1 MNSKLIK
8 TVHIIFS
15 LYTTS
20 NAKNQSIFLFQDI
33 IFTDRCKQ
41 FTSSIV
47 GLIKEDLYFS
57 GYNSTTS
64 SRPSGLNQNIISHLR
79 PGICRINISLLT
91 DLITYMEY
99 SNQYAEVSKPLA
111 SVQLPFKDFLRNF
124 TNKLDIVFHQRA
136 DINQLETQRG
146 LPPYIMREILSAD
159 PFLAFIPKAF
169 GGRGAHMH
177 EGIEIVSAAS
187 YESLALGLTFG
198 INWGLF
204 LQPVNKYANEEIKH
218 TIFKGFTTD
227 KKMGGLMITEP
238 NYGSDALN
246 MQTSY
251 TENDDYYHLKGT
263 KHWAGL
269 TGTADYWL
277 LTARRKTPDGD
288 LMRDIDFFISD
299 NNKAGQMIEVEEYFE
314 NLGLYMIP
322 YGRNKINVK
331 IPRLYR
337 LEPET
342 TGISMMLDTLHR
354 SRMEI
359 PAMAMGFIKRMLD
372 EAIQHCETR
381 FIGAKSLFNYDQVQ
395 QRLASI
401 QSAYT
406 ITSAICAH
414 SSDNAGAEND
424 LSPQGLKANSFKTV
438 VTDLMQEAAQQLFQL
453 VGAKAYKQ
461 SHIAGRAII
470 DSRPFQIFE
479 GSNDILYAQITEAV
493 VKLMK
498 QAKEINLFQF
508 LKSYALTGKS
518 VDHLKELLNFNLDM
532 QLTQR
537 KLVELGKVIS
547 RIVSMEMV
555 INLGLKGFNP
565 ELISNSINMMKQ
577 ELNNLMSSYSFANT
591 TLVLADYK
599 EESHWRNFVR
609 K

>member
-1 MNSKLIK
+1 
-8 TVHIIFS
+8 
-15 LYTTS
+15 
-20 NAKNQSIFLFQDI
+20 
-33 IFTDRCKQ
+33 
-41 FTSSIV
+41 
-47 GLIKEDLYFS
+47 
-57 GYNSTTS
+57 
-64 SRPSGLNQNIISHLR
+64 
-79 PGICRINISLLT
+79 
-91 DLITYMEY
+91 MEY
-99 SNQYAEVSKPLA
+99 SNQYAEAKQPA
-111 SVQLPFKDFLRNF
+111 ATIQLPFREFLLNF
-124 TNKLDIVFHQRA
+124 KNKLESVFHQRT
-136 DINQLETQRG
+136 DNIQLESQRG
-146 LPPYIMREILSAD
+146 LPPQVISEILSAD

-169 GGRGAHMH
+169 GGRGAVES

-204 LQPVNKYANEEIKH
+204 LQPMNKYANQEIKK
-218 TIFKGFTTD
+218 TIFKGFTAD

-238 NYGSDALN
+238 NFGSDALN
-246 MQTSY
+246 MQTSF
-251 TENDDYYHLKGT
+251 TEKEDYYHLKGT

-269 TGTADYWL
+269 TGSADYWL
-277 LTARRKTPDGD
+277 LTARRKSAGGD

-299 NNKAGQMIEVEEYFE
+299 NNKAGQVIEVEEYFE
-314 NLGLYMIP
+314 NLGLYLIP
-322 YGRNKINVK
+322 YGRNKIDVK

-354 SRMEI
+354 SRLEI

-372 EAIQHCETR
+372 EAILHCETR
-381 FIGAKSLFNYDQVQ
+381 FVGARSLFNYDQVQ

-401 QSAYT
+401 QSAFT

-414 SSDNAGAEND
+414 SSDNAGVEID
-424 LSPQGLKANSFKTV
+424 LAPHGLKANSVKTV
-438 VTDLMQEAAQQLFQL
+438 VTDLMQDAAQQLFQL

-461 SHIAGRAII
+461 NHIAGRAIV

-479 GSNDILYAQITEAV
+479 GSNDILYAQVSEAV

-498 QAKEINLFQF
+498 QAKESNLFQF
-508 LKSYALTGKS
+508 LKNFSLTGKS
-518 VDHLKELLNFNLDM
+518 VEHIKDILNFNLDM
-532 QLTQR
+532 QLPQR

-555 INLGLKGFNP
+555 IDLGIKGFNP
-565 ELISNSINMMKQ
+565 ELIASSITMMKQ
-577 ELNNLMSSYSFANT
+577 ELNNLMTSFSYANA

-599 EESHWRNFVR
+599 EDSSWRNFVR

>member
-1 MNSKLIK
+1 
-8 TVHIIFS
+8 
-15 LYTTS
+15 
-20 NAKNQSIFLFQDI
+20 
-33 IFTDRCKQ
+33 
-41 FTSSIV
+41 
-47 GLIKEDLYFS
+47 
-57 GYNSTTS
+57 
-64 SRPSGLNQNIISHLR
+64 
-79 PGICRINISLLT
+79 
-91 DLITYMEY
+91 MEY
-99 SNQYAEVSKPLA
+99 SNQYVEAAKPSTTA
-111 SVQLPFKDFLRNF
+111 HLPFNEFLQNFRN
-124 TNKLDIVFHQRA
+124 TLENVFHHRA

-159 PFLAFIPKAF
+159 PFLAFIPEAF
-169 GGRGAHMH
+169 GGRGAHEN

-204 LQPVNKYANEEIKH
+204 LQPVNKYANEDIKH
-218 TIFKGFTTD
+218 AIFKGFTAD
-227 KKMGGLMITEP
+227 RKMGGLMITEP
-238 NYGSDALN
+238 DFGSNALN
-246 MQTSY
+246 MQTYY
-251 TENDDYYHLKGT
+251 TESDDYYHLKGT

-277 LTARRKTPDGD
+277 LTARRKSPGGD

-299 NNKAGQMIEVEEYFE
+299 NNKTGQRIEVEEYFE

-322 YGRNKINVK
+322 YGRNKIDVK
-331 IPRLYR
+331 IPHLYR
-337 LEPET
+337 LEPKT

-354 SRMEI
+354 SRLEI

-372 EAIQHCETR
+372 EAIKHCETR

-414 SSDNAGAEND
+414 SSDNAGVEVD
-424 LSPQGLKANSFKTV
+424 LTPHGLKANSVKTV
-438 VTDLMQEAAQQLFQL
+438 VTDLMQDAAQQLFQL

-461 SHIAGRAII
+461 DHIAGRAIV

-479 GSNDILYAQITEAV
+479 GSNDMLYAQISESV

-498 QAKEINLFQF
+498 QAKESNLFQF
-508 LKSYALTGKS
+508 LKNYSLTGKS
-518 VDHLKELLNFNLDM
+518 VEHIKELLNFNLDT
-532 QLTQR
+532 QLPQR
-537 KLVELGKVIS
+537 KLVELGKVLG

-555 INLGLKGFNP
+555 IDLGLKGFNP
-565 ELISNSINMMKQ
+565 ELIANSINMMKQ
-577 ELNNLMSSYSFANT
+577 ELNNLMSSYSFANV

-599 EESHWRNFVR
+599 DDSHWRNFVR
-609 K
+609 E

>member
-1 MNSKLIK
+1 
-8 TVHIIFS
+8 
-15 LYTTS
+15 
-20 NAKNQSIFLFQDI
+20 
-33 IFTDRCKQ
+33 
-41 FTSSIV
+41 
-47 GLIKEDLYFS
+47 
-57 GYNSTTS
+57 
-64 SRPSGLNQNIISHLR
+64 
-79 PGICRINISLLT
+79 
-91 DLITYMEY
+91 MEY
-99 SNQYAEVSKPLA
+99 SNQYAEAKQPA
-111 SVQLPFKDFLRNF
+111 ATIQLPFREFLLNF
-124 TNKLDIVFHQRA
+124 KNKLESVFHQRT
-136 DINQLETQRG
+136 DNIQLESQRG
-146 LPPYIMREILSAD
+146 LPPQVISEILSAD

-169 GGRGAHMH
+169 GGRGAVES

-204 LQPVNKYANEEIKH
+204 LQPMNKYANQEIKK
-218 TIFKGFTTD
+218 TIFKGFTAD

-238 NYGSDALN
+238 NFGSDALN
-246 MQTSY
+246 MQTSF
-251 TENDDYYHLKGT
+251 TEKEDYYHLKGT

-269 TGTADYWL
+269 TGSADYWL
-277 LTARRKTPDGD
+277 LTARRKSAGGD

-299 NNKAGQMIEVEEYFE
+299 NNKAGQVIEVEEYFE
-314 NLGLYMIP
+314 NLGLYLIP
-322 YGRNKINVK
+322 YGRNKIDVK

-354 SRMEI
+354 SRLEI

-372 EAIQHCETR
+372 EAILHCETR
-381 FIGAKSLFNYDQVQ
+381 FVGARSLFNYDQVQ

-401 QSAYT
+401 QSAFT

-414 SSDNAGAEND
+414 SSDNAGVEID
-424 LSPQGLKANSFKTV
+424 LAPHGLKANSVKTV

-461 SHIAGRAII
+461 NHIAGRAIV

-479 GSNDILYAQITEAV
+479 GSNDILYAQVSEAV

-498 QAKEINLFQF
+498 QAKESNLFQF
-508 LKSYALTGKS
+508 LKNFSLTGKS
-518 VDHLKELLNFNLDM
+518 VEHIKDILNFNLDM
-532 QLTQR
+532 QLPQR

-555 INLGLKGFNP
+555 IDLGIKGFNP
-565 ELISNSINMMKQ
+565 ELIASSITMMKQ
-577 ELNNLMSSYSFANT
+577 ELNNLMTSFSYANA

-599 EESHWRNFVR
+599 EDSSWRNFVR